1 MTAVL
6 EPRPTVPQQR
16 GGAWRLKDRPI
27 GQKLTLGFG
36 MLVLITLIV
45 IGLSFY
51 ASADAS
57 HTINAT
63 TSVRQP
69 AALAATRAQANLL
82 RMFSDVRGYLA
93 LGDPVFLEGYRQANL
108 AFEQDLQELQ
118 QLADSLGPA
127 DQQRLEQLKADYARW
142 QQYPDQLFALRDN
155 QMDREP
161 AYNLLNTT
169 GTELGGSVLI
179 GMNQLIEA
187 QALRDPSQRN
197 NELLRDMANFQ
208 SSFAALFSGLR
219 GYVMTRNT
227 LFRYYEY
234 EINRDLNDATWER
247 LSTQRQFLTPEQRQ
261 LFNEIDTAR
270 SQFFAEVPD
279 AAFAIMQSDGWR
291 LDLELFSTEVTDL
304 TTNMEQL
311 LSDLTESQQALLE
324 QDLAR
329 SNESLNRARVQT
341 LLGGLGAVLLGLVL
355 AVLLRQNIAGP
366 VQRLT
371 GVAEQIRAGDLTT
384 VAKVESGDEIGVFA
398 ETFNNMTVQLRRE
411 KKRANDLLHVVIP
424 IGVAL
429 SSERD
434 FQRLLENIL
443 VEAMDFCHAQHG
455 ALFLREGDDL
465 TCMLLRIGEQSL
477 ARGADPQHGIQ
488 LPTLELYNRTTRE
501 PNQHDTVTYAALT
514 GESVNV
520 TDVATDDRFV
530 RVDFGGAER
539 ADMGFTSV
547 LVIPLKN
554 NQQQVIGALG
564 LADARDP
571 DTQQIIAFDAN
582 LQQMMESY
590 SSLAVAALEA
600 YIREQA
606 LRQEIQE
613 LRIEI
618 DEVRRQKQ
626 VSEIVDTG
634 LFQDLQARARS
645 LRERRQR
652 NRRGTGDAPDNADS
666 PDSLADPAAQGD
678 PPTNPP
684 DGAA

>member
-6 EPRPTVPQQR
+6 EPRPTVTHQR
-16 GGAWRLKDRPI
+16 GGVWSLNDLPI

-57 HTINAT
+57 RTINAT

-93 LGDPVFLEGYRQANL
+93 LGDPVFLEGYRQASH

-118 QLADSLGPA
+118 QLADSLGST

-142 QQYPDQLFALRDN
+142 QQYPAQLFALRDN

-247 LSTQRQFLTPEQRQ
+247 LSTQRQFFTPEQRQ
-261 LFNEIDTAR
+261 LFNEIDATR
-270 SQFFAEVPD
+270 SQFLAEVPD
-279 AAFAIMQSDGWR
+279 EAFAIMQSDGWR
-291 LDLELFSTEVTDL
+291 LDLQLFSTEVTDL

-311 LSDLTESQQALLE
+311 LSELTESQQALLE

-371 GVAEQIRAGDLTT
+371 GVAEQIRAGDLTA
-384 VAKVESGDEIGVFA
+384 VAKVESSDEIGVFA

-443 VEAMDFCHAQHG
+443 VEAMDFCHAHNG

-465 TCMLLRIGEQSL
+465 NCVLLRIGERHA
-477 ARGADPQHGIQ
+477 ARGAAPQNSMH

-501 PNQHDTVTYAALT
+501 PNYHSTITYATLT

-520 TDVATDDRFV
+520 AHVAKDDRFGQ
-530 RVDFGGAER
+530 VDFGGAAH
-539 ADMGFTSV
+539 ADMSFTSL

-618 DEVRRQKQ
+618 DEVRRQQQ

-652 NRRGTGDAPDNADS
+652 NRRGAGDAPDNADS
-666 PDSLADPAAQGD
+666 PDSPADPATQGD
-678 PPTNPP
+678 TPTHLP